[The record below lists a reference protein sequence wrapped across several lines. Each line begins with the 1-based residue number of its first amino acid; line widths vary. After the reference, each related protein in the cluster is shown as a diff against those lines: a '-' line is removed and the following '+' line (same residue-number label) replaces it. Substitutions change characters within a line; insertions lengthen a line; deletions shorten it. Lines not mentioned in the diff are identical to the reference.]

1 MCNGSEALLD
11 KCMLYNQLGNV
22 CNLFNL
28 ILVSFFFDNKECV
41 NNHLLLLLIR
51 EQAFHGSSHP
61 VSSISGQFT
70 PWEHKINL
78 QIQHKTAVKKE
89 PTIFLP
95 CSLVKPG
102 KKEHILKTRRFKPCR
117 EWG

>member
-1 MCNGSEALLD
+1 MLMCIGSEALLD
-11 KCMLYNQLGNV
+11 KCMMYNQLRNV

-28 ILVSFFFDNKECV
+28 ILVLFFFDNKECV

-61 VSSISGQFT
+61 VSSISGQFM
-70 PWEHKINL
+70 PWEDGINL
-78 QIQHKTAVKKE
+78 QIQYKTAVKKGRTVF
-89 PTIFLP
+89 PS

-102 KKEHILKTRRFKPCR
+102 KKQCILKARPT
-117 EWG
+117 